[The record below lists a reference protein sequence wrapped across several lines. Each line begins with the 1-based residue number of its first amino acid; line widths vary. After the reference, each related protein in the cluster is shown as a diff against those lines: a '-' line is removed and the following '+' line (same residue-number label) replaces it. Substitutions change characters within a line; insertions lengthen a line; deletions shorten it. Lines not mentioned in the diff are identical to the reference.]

1 MNAARIFEYQE
12 PLRVVD
18 VPYPKIKGPCG
29 VIVKIGGAG
38 VCHTD
43 VNIVQGLWRR
53 LVTVSL
59 PYTPGHEN
67 AGWVEEVGDEVRRFR
82 KGDPVIVHPAVT
94 DGVCNACRAGEDM
107 YCENLQ
113 FPGLS
118 QDGGF
123 AEFLL
128 TSERSLIA
136 LEGLK
141 PADVAP
147 LADAGLTAIRAVKKA
162 AAKTH
167 AGSYVAIVGIGGL
180 GHIGLQILKHI
191 TPATILAL
199 DVEQAKLKM
208 AENLGAHHGVD
219 ARKDPVGQ
227 VKAITKGKGA
237 DVVVDFVGM
246 DETLK
251 NDLQM
256 LRKGGKLVVV
266 GYAMKGHGGNVSIP
280 AQDMIFSE
288 LTIEGSLVGSYKE
301 LEELVELARQG
312 KVEVKTKKYTLD
324 EVNDAIEDLKAGKVQ
339 GRATLVP

>member
-1 MNAARIFEYQE
+1 MNAARIFEYQK

-18 VPYPKIKGPCG
+18 VPYPKIKDPDG
-29 VIVKIGGAG
+29 VIIKIGGAG

-53 LVTVSL
+53 LVNVSL

-67 AGWVEEVGDEVRRFR
+67 AGWVEEVGEEVRRFR

-128 TSERSLIA
+128 TSERSLIP
-136 LEGLK
+136 LDGLK

-191 TPATILAL
+191 TPATILVL

-208 AENLGAHHGVD
+208 AETLGAHHVVD

-227 VKAITKGKGA
+227 TKAITKGKGV
-237 DVVVDFVGM
+237 DVVVDFVGV

-266 GYAMKGHGGNVSIP
+266 GYAMKGQGGTVSIP

-288 LTIEGSLVGSYKE
+288 LTIEGSLVGSYNE
-301 LEELVELARQG
+301 LEELVEFARQG
-312 KVEVKTKKYTLD
+312 RVAVKTQRYNLD
-324 EVNDAIEDLKAGKVQ
+324 QVNDAVEDLKAGRVE